1 VSIVKNDEII
11 KTIEDWKRLAPPKSE
26 KQWVDG
32 RSAKETAR
40 AWLQGGVDTLPDDI
54 DTLPDDI
61 DILLSGHRDFG
72 PVIRW
77 TAEPEAKLRFDR
89 FRGEPRNSD
98 LAVHAEDSYG
108 KFLIAVEAKADE
120 PFAEK
125 VSDALSNALERYAT
139 NTASKGIVRIQQLAR
154 ALFTERESGQSALK
168 DLRYQLLTASAG
180 ALCEAE
186 RHGYTRSLLLIQE
199 FVTDKTLNR
208 KHDRNSKDLARFL
221 ARLSNGEYSS
231 LTSGEIVG
239 PMRVPGTPLVS
250 ASVDFYVGKLTRNIR
265 AD

>member
-1 VSIVKNDEII
+1 M
-11 KTIEDWKRLAPPKSE
+11 APPKSE

-40 AWLQGGVDTLPDDI
+40 AWLQGGADNLPGDVED
-54 DTLPDDI
+54 
-61 DILLSGHRDFG
+61 LLRSHRDFG
-72 PVIRW
+72 SVIHW
-77 TAEPEAKLRFDR
+77 TAEPEARLRFDH

-98 LAVHAEDSYG
+98 LAIHAEDSGG

-125 VSDALSNALERYAT
+125 VSDALSNALERYTLNAE
-139 NTASKGIVRIQQLAR
+139 SKGIARIQQLAR
-154 ALFTERESGQSALK
+154 ALFVGRESGQSALR

-199 FVTDKTLNR
+199 FVTDKT
-208 KHDRNSKDLARFL
+208 RNSKHARNAKDLDRFIY
-221 ARLSNGEYSS
+221 RLSSGENSS
-231 LTSGEIVG
+231 LDSGEIVG
-239 PMRVPGTPLVS
+239 PICVPRYPLAS
-250 ASVDFYVGKLTRNIR
+250 ANVDLYIGKISRNIR
-265 AD
+265 ADNSK